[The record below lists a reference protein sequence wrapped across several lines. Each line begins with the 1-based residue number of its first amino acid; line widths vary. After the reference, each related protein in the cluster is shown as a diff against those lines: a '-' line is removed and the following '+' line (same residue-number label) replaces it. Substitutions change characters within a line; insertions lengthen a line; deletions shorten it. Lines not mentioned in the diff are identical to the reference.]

1 MSGFKAFLLRG
12 NLIDV
17 AVGIVIGVAFTT
29 VINGLVKDL
38 FTPLL
43 AALPALRDRNLI
55 DAGERVVVFDTGAGF
70 KSEAPVD
77 LPMPSPVANDP
88 DEWESVV
95 ESRMA
100 RPLATQA
107 RR

>member
-1 MSGFKAFLLRG
+1 M
-12 NLIDV
+12 
-17 AVGIVIGVAFTT
+17 
-29 VINGLVKDL
+29 
-38 FTPLL
+38 
-43 AALPALRDRNLI
+43 
-55 DAGERVVVFDTGAGF
+55 VFDTGAGF